1 MKLPRFGVEEWL
13 NVHEKSAIYD
23 IAGVSIKDLT
33 MRELFDL
40 SGLDK
45 DAFFSQLLKKKMDYG
60 WIEGSP
66 EFKTQAASLYKN
78 MPVDNILQTNGA
90 TGATML
96 ALYALIEPE
105 DHIISMYPT
114 YQQLYDIPKSLG
126 AEVDLWEVE
135 EDKGWLPDL
144 DQLRRLIRPN
154 TKMICINNANNPTGA
169 LMDAAYLGD
178 LVAIAKE
185 VGAYI
190 FSDEV
195 YRSFDQPAPSI
206 VDLYEK
212 GIAVNSLSKTY
223 SIPGIRVGWVASNTK
238 VANILRDYRDY
249 TMICAGV
256 FDDMV
261 ATLVL
266 ENKEAILERNRQI
279 IEENLAL
286 MDEWI
291 AKEPKA
297 SWIRPAS
304 VSTSFVKLDVDRP
317 IEVFALELLQE
328 YGVLVVPGNRF
339 DKESHVRI
347 GYCCDKEVLHSAG
360 RLQGPCRPLP
370 QARSSTRCSGFRR
383 KCSAAN
389 AASGRAASTVRWP
402 STPPK

>member
-13 NVHEKSAIYD
+13 NVHEKSAICD
-23 IAGVSIKDLT
+23 IAGVSIKALT

-66 EFKTQAASLYKN
+66 EFKTQVASLYKN

-212 GIAVNSLSKTY
+212 GIAINSLSKTY

-297 SWIRPAS
+297 S
-304 VSTSFVKLDVDRP
+304 
-317 IEVFALELLQE
+317 
-328 YGVLVVPGNRF
+328 
-339 DKESHVRI
+339 
-347 GYCCDKEVLHSAG
+347 
-360 RLQGPCRPLP
+360 
-370 QARSSTRCSGFRR
+370 
-383 KCSAAN
+383 
-389 AASGRAASTVRWP
+389 
-402 STPPK
+402 

>member
-13 NVHEKSAIYD
+13 NVHEKSAICD
-23 IAGVSIKDLT
+23 IAGVSIKALT

-66 EFKTQAASLYKN
+66 EFKTQVASLYKN

-195 YRSFDQPAPSI
+195 YCSFDQPAPSI

-261 ATLVL
+261 ATLVW
-266 ENKEAILERNRQI
+266 KI
-279 IEENLAL
+279 
-286 MDEWI
+286 
-291 AKEPKA
+291 KKP
-297 SWIRPAS
+297 SWNVI
-304 VSTSFVKLDVDRP
+304 
-317 IEVFALELLQE
+317 
-328 YGVLVVPGNRF
+328 
-339 DKESHVRI
+339 VR
-347 GYCCDKEVLHSAG
+347 L
-360 RLQGPCRPLP
+360 
-370 QARSSTRCSGFRR
+370 
-383 KCSAAN
+383 
-389 AASGRAASTVRWP
+389 
-402 STPPK
+402 

>member
-23 IAGVSIKDLT
+23 IAGVSIKALT

-126 AEVDLWEVE
+126 AEVDLWEIE

-178 LVAIAKE
+178 LEAIAKE

-195 YRSFDQPAPSI
+195 YCSFEQ
-206 VDLYEK
+206 
-212 GIAVNSLSKTY
+212 GFAVNSLSKTY

-347 GYCCDKEVLHSAG
+347 GYCCDKEVLQKGLEKLSQF
-360 RLQGPCRPLP
+360 LN
-370 QARSSTRCSGFRR
+370 
-383 KCSAAN
+383 KC
-389 AASGRAASTVRWP
+389 
-402 STPPK
+402 

>member
-13 NVHEKSAIYD
+13 NVHEKSAICD
-23 IAGVSIKDLT
+23 IAGVSIKALT

-66 EFKTQAASLYKN
+66 EFKTQVASLYKN

-195 YRSFDQPAPSI
+195 YCSFDQPAPSI

-266 ENKEAILERNRQI
+266 ENKEAILLLWMSGLPKSLR
-279 IEENLAL
+279 LAG
-286 MDEWI
+286 
-291 AKEPKA
+291 
-297 SWIRPAS
+297 
-304 VSTSFVKLDVDRP
+304 FV
-317 IEVFALELLQE
+317 LLVCQ
-328 YGVLVVPGNRF
+328 P
-339 DKESHVRI
+339 
-347 GYCCDKEVLHSAG
+347 
-360 RLQGPCRPLP
+360 P
-370 QARSSTRCSGFRR
+370 SS
-383 KCSAAN
+383 N
-389 AASGRAASTVRWP
+389 
-402 STPPK
+402 

>member
-23 IAGVSIKDLT
+23 IAGVSIKALT
-33 MRELFDL
+33 LEELFDL
-40 SGLDK
+40 SGIDK
-45 DAFFSQLLKKKMDYG
+45 DTFFNQLLRKKMDYG

-66 EFKTQAASLYKN
+66 EFKAQVSSLYKN

-96 ALYALIEPE
+96 ALYALIEPK

-126 AEVDLWEVE
+126 AEVDFWEVQ

-169 LMDAAYLGD
+169 LMDASYLKE

-195 YRSFDQPAPSI
+195 YRSFNHPAPSI
-206 VDLYEK
+206 VDLYDK
-212 GIAVNSLSKTY
+212 GITVNSLSKTY
-223 SIPGIRVGWVASNTK
+223 SIPGIRVGWVASNTE
-238 VANILRDYRDY
+238 VASILRDYRDY

-266 ENKEAILERNRQI
+266 KIKKL
-279 IEENLAL
+279 
-286 MDEWI
+286 
-291 AKEPKA
+291 
-297 SWIRPAS
+297 SWS
-304 VSTSFVKLDVDRP
+304 V
-317 IEVFALELLQE
+317 
-328 YGVLVVPGNRF
+328 
-339 DKESHVRI
+339 
-347 GYCCDKEVLHSAG
+347 
-360 RLQGPCRPLP
+360 
-370 QARSSTRCSGFRR
+370 
-383 KCSAAN
+383 
-389 AASGRAASTVRWP
+389 TVRL
-402 STPPK
+402 

>member
-1 MKLPRFGVEEWL
+1 M
-13 NVHEKSAIYD
+13 
-23 IAGVSIKDLT
+23 
-33 MRELFDL
+33 
-40 SGLDK
+40 
-45 DAFFSQLLKKKMDYG
+45 
-60 WIEGSP
+60 
-66 EFKTQAASLYKN
+66 
-78 MPVDNILQTNGA
+78 
-90 TGATML
+90 
-96 ALYALIEPE
+96 
-105 DHIISMYPT
+105 
-114 YQQLYDIPKSLG
+114 
-126 AEVDLWEVE
+126 DLWEIE

-266 ENKEAILERNRQI
+266 EIK
-279 IEENLAL
+279 
-286 MDEWI
+286 
-291 AKEPKA
+291 KP
-297 SWIRPAS
+297 SWNVI
-304 VSTSFVKLDVDRP
+304 
-317 IEVFALELLQE
+317 
-328 YGVLVVPGNRF
+328 
-339 DKESHVRI
+339 VR
-347 GYCCDKEVLHSAG
+347 L
-360 RLQGPCRPLP
+360 
-370 QARSSTRCSGFRR
+370 
-383 KCSAAN
+383 
-389 AASGRAASTVRWP
+389 
-402 STPPK
+402 

>member
-23 IAGVSIKDLT
+23 IAGVSIKALT
-33 MRELFDL
+33 MEELFDL

-45 DAFFSQLLKKKMDYG
+45 EAFFAQLLKIKMDYG

-66 EFKTQAASLYKN
+66 EFKTQVSSLYKD

-105 DHIISMYPT
+105 DHVISMYPT

-126 AEVDLWEVE
+126 ADVDLWEIE
-135 EDKGWLPDL
+135 EDNNWLPDL

-154 TKMICINNANNPTGA
+154 TKMIFINNANNPTGA
-169 LMDAAYLGD
+169 LMDTAYLEE
-178 LVAIAKE
+178 LVTIAKE
-185 VGAYI
+185 VDAYI

-223 SIPGIRVGWVASNTK
+223 SIPGIRVGWVASNTE
-238 VANILRDYRDY
+238 VADILRDYRDY

-279 IEENLAL
+279 VAENLAL
-286 MDEWI
+286 MDAWI

-297 SWIRPAS
+297 SWIRPDS
-304 VSTSFVKLDVDRP
+304 VSTSFVKLDVNRP
-317 IEVFALELLQE
+317 IEDFALELLQE

-339 DKESHVRI
+339 DKESHVRV
-347 GYCCDKEVLHSAG
+347 GYCCDKEVLQKGLGKLSQF
-360 RLQGPCRPLP
+360 LN
-370 QARSSTRCSGFRR
+370 
-383 KCSAAN
+383 KC
-389 AASGRAASTVRWP
+389 
-402 STPPK
+402 

>member
-23 IAGVSIKDLT
+23 IAGVSIKALT
-33 MRELFDL
+33 LEELFDL
-40 SGLDK
+40 SGIDK
-45 DAFFSQLLKKKMDYG
+45 DAFFNQLLRKKMDYG

-66 EFKTQAASLYKN
+66 EFKTQVSSLYKD

-105 DHIISMYPT
+105 DHVISMYPT

-126 AEVDLWEVE
+126 ADVDLWEIE
-135 EDKGWLPDL
+135 EDNNWLPDL

-154 TKMICINNANNPTGA
+154 TKMIFINNANNPTGA
-169 LMDAAYLGD
+169 LMDTAYLEE
-178 LVAIAKE
+178 LVTIAKE
-185 VGAYI
+185 VDAYI

-212 GIAVNSLSKTY
+212 GIAINSLSKTY
-223 SIPGIRVGWVASNTK
+223 SIPGIRVGWVASNTE
-238 VANILRDYRDY
+238 VADILRDYRDY

-279 IEENLAL
+279 VAENLAL
-286 MDEWI
+286 MDAWI

-297 SWIRPAS
+297 SWIRPDS
-304 VSTSFVKLDVDRP
+304 VSTSFVKLDVNRP
-317 IEVFALELLQE
+317 IEDFALELLQE

-339 DKESHVRI
+339 DKESHVRV
-347 GYCCDKEVLHSAG
+347 GYCCDKEVLQKGLGKLSQF
-360 RLQGPCRPLP
+360 LN
-370 QARSSTRCSGFRR
+370 
-383 KCSAAN
+383 KC
-389 AASGRAASTVRWP
+389 
-402 STPPK
+402 